1 MHWRYTKLLLLVTLL
16 FSLLPSYAQQ
26 APEVKTTVKLIPKI
40 RPLDANQTVGST
52 ESAADSLALVLSS
65 QQLRDAAR
73 VIGLNHGKHYITDQD
88 RLFITGA
95 QSQTRWGI
103 YHPTQSYSQDES
115 EFVQLKVV
123 AWAELQESGEKMS
136 RLQITRLLQ
145 EVRADDIALPIEWSE
160 RRD

>member
-1 MHWRYTKLLLLVTLL
+1 MYAIYTKLLLLVALL
-16 FSLLPSYAQQ
+16 FPMLPSYAQQ
-26 APEVKTTVKLIPKI
+26 TPEVKTTVKLVPQI
-40 RPLDANQTVGST
+40 RHLDSSQTVPPP
-52 ESAADSLALVLSS
+52 EPVADILALVLSQ
-65 QQLRDAAR
+65 QQLREAAR

-103 YHPTQSYSQDES
+103 YHPTQSYLQGDS
-115 EFVQLKVV
+115 ELVQLKVV
-123 AWAELQESGEKMS
+123 AWAELKESGENMS

-160 RRD
+160 HRE